1 MAKRFFDSGKFNDPF
16 FRKLSPEMKCAYDYL
31 QCNCNYAGVIDIDI
45 DDMNFKI
52 GCKNITYELIKETF
66 EDKFLILAENK
77 NRLKIFMPRFIWW
90 QYKNELTPN
99 NGVHRNVFAALEE
112 EFINTEP
119 YLAQY
124 VIPEDF
130 RTWSDLYPYLK
141 SIGTTYKEYIKTR

>member
-45 DDMNFKI
+45 EDMNFKI
-52 GCKNITYELIKETF
+52 GCDNITYKSLKDTF
-66 EDKFLILAENK
+66 EDKFIILRESE
-77 NRLKIFMPRFIWW
+77 NRLKVFMPRFIWW
-90 QYKNELTPN
+90 QYKNELIPN

-112 EFINTEP
+112 ECINTEQF
-119 YLAQY
+119 LAAN
-124 VIPEDF
+124 VWAEDF
-130 RTWSDLYPYLK
+130 RTWNDLYPYLK